1 MAVLKTFQYYS
12 GLELAF
18 ISFIG
23 LFYSLIS
30 EAKKPRFCLFCFSW
44 LVQNFLWA
52 SLKVVCALA
61 NVFLEACVE
70 GLRTTHFRNA

>member
-23 LFYSLIS
+23 LFYSLTS
-30 EAKKPRFCLFCFSW
+30 EPKKPHFCLFCFSW
-44 LVQNFLWA
+44 LMQSFLCA
-52 SLKVVCALA
+52 SLKVVCALT
-61 NVFLEACVE
+61 NVLLKACVQE
-70 GLRTTHFRNA
+70 LRTTHYRNA